1 MPARAPSDPDTAMML
16 GEMRGQLR
24 ELIHQGNN
32 QAMKND
38 AVAKALAKLE
48 SIPDQLTKIEQRLT
62 ALETDKNRRDG
73 AYGFGG
79 AVLRSPNR
87 SGTGPIA
94 GDRTDWPIIPQSH
107 CQERTDKGMCLRLSP
122 PAVLRARGSG
132 RDLRQLSRSRPPPAR
147 RGPPSGA
154 RAARGDGRAV

>member
-79 AVLRSPNR
+79 AVLRSPLV
-87 SGTGPIA
+87 A
-94 GDRTDWPIIPQSH
+94 W
-107 CQERTDKGMCLRLSP
+107 LLAA
-122 PAVLRARGSG
+122 AVVVFEWIKRHG
-132 RDLRQLSRSRPPPAR
+132 Q
-147 RGPPSGA
+147 
-154 RAARGDGRAV
+154 